1 MKQDATILIVDDDK
15 SSIKLITKM
24 LNKNGY
30 AIDSCLTGEE
40 ALEKVKRIEYDLV
53 LLDVK
58 LGKGIDGYEVCR
70 RILHIKNDLP
80 IILVTA
86 HHDDDSIN
94 KGFLIGSSDYIKKPI
109 SQLELLARVNKT
121 INFKRSE
128 RRNLQLIYD
137 LSKNI
142 ETAAS
147 IQEAM
152 LPKWIY
158 LDRNMIFSSHYEPY
172 EAVGGDLF
180 DRIKISDDLYVVYM
194 GDISGHGVQAALL
207 MTAVKS
213 IIKIMVENDRD
224 NVDLPRLV
232 TKLNERLSNELFIFD
247 NYLTLLIG
255 IIDLKKNEFRYMN
268 AGHPPVVVI
277 DTKSGAATAMES
289 TGSLPLGWLPNQVYY
304 NDDMGAIPINEQNII
319 LLFSDGIYECVN
331 KNGTQFGIAGV
342 LNTLRHEI
350 KVDSCISLPY
360 RIKQYLVDHKY
371 NISFDDFTLFA
382 FQKRKNQEHII
393 NDANCKEI
401 RPAHYMTTLQAA
413 LKEVGKTAIQCEDIV
428 MQSTCN
434 KTLAAKVELIIDEFL
449 SNIIKYGYNYSEDAA
464 VVVEFSIHD
473 RNLKIKFW
481 DKGIY
486 WTPEENHYSID
497 NPYNFDKDV
506 YNTDGRGVK
515 IIMSMS
521 NKFHRTRYDK
531 LNETTVD
538 IEITE
543 DLDEENP
550 D

>member
-24 LNKNGY
+24 LTQNGY

-40 ALEKVKRIEYDLV
+40 ALEKVRRKDYDLV

-58 LGKGIDGYEVCR
+58 LGRGIDGYEVCR
-70 RILHIKNDLP
+70 QILRFNNDLP

-86 HHDDDSIN
+86 HHDDESIN
-94 KGFLIGSSDYIKKPI
+94 RGFLIGSSDYIKKPI

-121 INFKRSE
+121 INYKRSE

-158 LDRNMIFSSHYEPY
+158 LDKNMIFSSHYEPY

-180 DRIKISDDLYVVYM
+180 DRIKISDNLYVVYM

-207 MTAVKS
+207 MTAIKS
-213 IIKIMVENDRD
+213 IIKIMVENDRE
-224 NVDLPRLV
+224 NLNLPRLM

-247 NYLTLLIG
+247 NYLTMLIG
-255 IIDLKKNEFRYMN
+255 IIDLNKNEFRYLN

-277 DTKSGAATAMES
+277 DTLSGEATAVES

-304 NDDMGAIPINEQNII
+304 NDDMGMIQIGEQHII

-331 KNGTQFGIAGV
+331 KNGAQFGIAGV
-342 LNTLRHEI
+342 LHTLRHEI
-350 KVDSCISLPY
+350 RVDSCISLPF
-360 RIKQYLVDHKY
+360 RIKQFLIDHKY
-371 NISFDDFTLFA
+371 NISYDDFTLFA
-382 FQKRKNQEHII
+382 FQKRKNPETII
-393 NDANCKEI
+393 CDTGSGESQ
-401 RPAHYMTTLQAA
+401 PVHFMTTLQAA
-413 LKEVGKTAIQCEDIV
+413 LREVGKTAVQCEDIV
-428 MQSTCN
+428 MQATCN
-434 KTLAAKVELIIDEFL
+434 KELAARVELIIDEFL
-449 SNIIKYGYNYSEDAA
+449 NNIIKYGYNYSEDAA
-464 VVVEFSIHD
+464 VVVEFAIHQKIL
-473 RNLKIKFW
+473 RIKFW
-481 DKGIY
+481 DKGID
-486 WTPEENHYSID
+486 WTPEETNFTIE
-497 NPYNFDKDV
+497 NPYNFEKDV

-521 NKFHRTRYDK
+521 NKFHRTRFDK

-538 IEITE
+538 LEF
-543 DLDEENP
+543 
-550 D
+550 